1 MRETRYIFPAF
12 ISVDGDGRHVV
23 RFPDLPEAL
32 TDGANLAEALAEAQD
47 ALSAAL
53 IGYVLE
59 ERAIPRPKAS
69 RRARHM
75 IAPHPRTS
83 LKVALAVEAKRRGL
97 RAVDLARRLD
107 IDHKEARRMLDPR
120 HPTKADRLAE
130 ALRALGLGVSVG
142 IYEAA

>member
-1 MRETRYIFPAF
+1 MRETRYLFPAF
-12 ISVDGDGRHVV
+12 ASADEDGRYVV
-23 RFPDLPEAL
+23 RFPDIPEAL

-59 ERAIPRPKAS
+59 GRALPKPRGA
-69 RRARHM
+69 RRARHR

-83 LKVALAVEAKRRGL
+83 LKIALATEARRRKL
-97 RAVDLARRLD
+97 RPVDLARLLGV
-107 IDHKEARRMLDPR
+107 DHKEARRILDPR

-130 ALRALGLGVSVG
+130 ALAALGLGVSIG